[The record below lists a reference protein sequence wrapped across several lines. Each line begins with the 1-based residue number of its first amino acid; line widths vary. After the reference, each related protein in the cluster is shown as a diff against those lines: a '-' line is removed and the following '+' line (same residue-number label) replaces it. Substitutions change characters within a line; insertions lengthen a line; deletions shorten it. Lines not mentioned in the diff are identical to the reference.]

1 MANIPSNFGAAV
13 VSGSGSITGSYSGFT
28 VVAAT
33 VFTGLKDG
41 NNSTL
46 AATASPLSFSAGT
59 NIPLT
64 ITSAS
69 ISSGAVL
76 FYSY

>member
-1 MANIPSNFGAAV
+1 MANIPSNFGAGV

-33 VFTGLKDG
+33 TFTGLKDG
-41 NNSTL
+41 NGGAL
-46 AATASPLSFSAGT
+46 AATASPLTFAAGT
-59 NIPLT
+59 NVPLT

-69 ISSGAVL
+69 ISTGAVL
-76 FYSY
+76 FYN

>member
-41 NNSTL
+41 NNGTL
-46 AATASPLSFSAGT
+46 ATNGSSLSFPAGT
-59 NIPLT
+59 NVPLT
-64 ITSAS
+64 VTSAS

-76 FYSY
+76 FYN

>member
-33 VFTGLKDG
+33 TFTGLKDG
-41 NNSTL
+41 NGGAL
-46 AATASPLSFSAGT
+46 AATASPLTFAAGT
-59 NIPLT
+59 NVPLT

-69 ISSGAVL
+69 ISTGAVL
-76 FYSY
+76 FYN

>member
-28 VVAAT
+28 VVSST
-33 VFTGLKDG
+33 TFTGLKDG
-41 NNSTL
+41 NNGTL
-46 AATASPLSFSAGT
+46 AATASPLTFAAGT
-59 NIPLT
+59 NVSLT

-76 FYSY
+76 FYN

>member
-1 MANIPSNFGAAV
+1 MANIPSNFAATV

-28 VVAAT
+28 VVTAA

-41 NNSTL
+41 NDVVL
-46 AATASPLSFSAGT
+46 AANGSSLSFSAGT
-59 NIPLT
+59 NVPLT
-64 ITSAS
+64 VTSAS

-76 FYSY
+76 FYN